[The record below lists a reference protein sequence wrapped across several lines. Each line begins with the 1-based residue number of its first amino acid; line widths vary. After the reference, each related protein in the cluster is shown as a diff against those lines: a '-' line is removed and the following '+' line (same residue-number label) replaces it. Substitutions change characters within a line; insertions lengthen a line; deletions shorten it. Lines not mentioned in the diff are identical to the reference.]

1 MNIDLLILLSA
12 AIFCGFFVQTVVGF
26 AGSLIALPILLIGL
40 KLPDAIAYI
49 SIFYLFSSVSLVYK
63 EWKDID
69 RTVIMKLGIASA
81 IGVIIGI
88 IVLTYSKPILLK
100 KALGM
105 FILLYV
111 AYVIVGKTDVKLGNV
126 GNTIF
131 GILDG
136 FFAGVFST
144 GGPLYVIAVKNTV
157 VEARVFR
164 ATMIGVLAMVTAI
177 RIPSLAIGGVLNTN
191 HIKVSLLI
199 LPVFFLAQFLG
210 GHVFLKINEQ
220 LFKKVL
226 LGLLCLSGIA
236 LIF

>member
-1 MNIDLLILLSA
+1 MDPELLILLGT

-49 SIFYLFSSVSLVYK
+49 SIFYFFSSIFLVYK
-63 EWKDID
+63 EWRNID
-69 RTVIMKLGIASA
+69 RNVILRLGWASAVGVILGI
-81 IGVIIGI
+81 V
-88 IVLTYSKPILLK
+88 VLTYSKPIILK
-100 KALGM
+100 KALGV

-111 AYVIVGKTDVKLGNV
+111 AYVLFGRKDLKLGKKR
-126 GNTIF
+126 TAFF
-131 GILDG
+131 GVMGG
-136 FFAGVFST
+136 FFAGIFST

-157 VEARVFR
+157 EEAKIFR
-164 ATMIGVLAMVTAI
+164 ATMIGVLAVVTAV
-177 RIPSLAIGGVLNTN
+177 RIPSLAIGGVLNAN
-191 HIKVSLLI
+191 HIKISLII

-210 GHVFLKINEQ
+210 GRLFLKINEQ

-226 LGLLCLSGIA
+226 LVLLCLSGTA